1 LHQPPLSAD
10 DIPLPGTGIEPLP
23 EEAAWQRL
31 PAWALALSLLVHGI
45 ILSIPQQSPKEQP
58 APSRLTAKLAP
69 PAPRQP
75 VVEPQPARAKAK
87 PVQPLPKP
95 SRNVLA
101 MDKSKTRATAP
112 SSRQWSVAKKAEMDN
127 FLNDLNRENRPPPSL
142 AQRSLAMAREYGRE
156 QALKD
161 EASEATLERLPN
173 SAPPDPFS
181 LEMYLDA
188 IVKKLNRSAG
198 FVRNDPRAK
207 GVRSALVRV
216 QINPNGSLRRF
227 EVLNA
232 GDQQDEIAFVKS
244 VVEQAVPFA
253 NFPPDLIRS
262 ARSLGM
268 LICIRPAGGGGG
280 GFGFSRSPNG
290 NRC

>member
-1 LHQPPLSAD
+1 V
-10 DIPLPGTGIEPLP
+10 
-23 EEAAWQRL
+23 
-31 PAWALALSLLVHGI
+31 SLLVHGL

-58 APSRLTAKLAP
+58 APSRLTAKLAL

-75 VVEPQPARAKAK
+75 VVEPQPAKAK

-101 MDKSKTRATAP
+101 MDKSKTRTTAQ
-112 SSRQWSVAKKAEMDN
+112 STRKWSVAEKAEMDN

-156 QALKD
+156 QAHKD

-253 NFPPDLIRS
+253 NFPPDLVRS

-268 LICIRPAGGGGG
+268 LICIRPPGGGGG
-280 GFGFSRSPNG
+280 GFGFSRSPDG
-290 NRC
+290 RRCG

>member
-1 LHQPPLSAD
+1 
-10 DIPLPGTGIEPLP
+10 LPGGGIEPLP
-23 EEAAWQRL
+23 EESAWQRL
-31 PAWALALSLLVHGI
+31 PAWALVASLLVHG
-45 ILSIPQQSPKEQP
+45 LVLCIPRQSPKEQP
-58 APSRLTAKLAP
+58 AASRLSARLAP
-69 PAPRQP
+69 PAPKQP
-75 VVEPQPARAKAK
+75 AVEPKPAKAAK
-87 PVQPLPKP
+87 PAQAPPRP

-101 MDKSKTRATAP
+101 MDKSKTRTTAP
-112 SSRQWSVAKKAEMDN
+112 SPRQWSVAEKAEMDN

-156 QALKD
+156 QAHRD
-161 EASEATLERLPN
+161 DASEETLERLPN

-207 GVRSALVRV
+207 GMRSALVRV

-232 GDQQDEIAFVKS
+232 GDQQEEIAFVKS

-253 NFPPDLIRS
+253 NFPADLVRS

-268 LICIRPAGGGGG
+268 LICIRPTGAGGGG

-290 NRC
+290 QRC